1 MDTKILEILACPVT
15 KGPLIFDKE
24 KSELISLSAKLAY
37 AIKDDIPVMIEQ
49 QARELT
55 DAEYEAYQKQR

>member
-1 MDTKILEILACPVT
+1 MDTKILEILACHVT

-37 AIKDDIPVMIEQ
+37 AVKNDIPVMIEE

-55 DAEYEAYQKQR
+55 HAEYEEYQKQR

>member
-49 QARELT
+49 QALELT